1 MDAREFRQ
9 QFPGASQ
16 QIYMDAAARGL
27 LPTAARAVLDDY
39 LDRRVTGLLD
49 KAAMFEQI
57 ESLRGRFAEFI
68 GAGSEEVAL
77 TKNVSEGLN
86 AIVAAYPWR
95 AGDSVVICAELNTPI
110 TSIRGVTSPNVM
122 A

>member
-1 MDAREFRQ
+1 MHANFVSSLQVPAR
-9 QFPGASQ
+9 STWT
-16 QIYMDAAARGL
+16 AARGL
-27 LPTAARAVLDDY
+27 LPTAARAVLDGY

-68 GAGSEEVAL
+68 GAGSQEIAL

-95 AGDSVVICAELNTPI
+95 AGDGVVICAELEHPI
-110 TSIRGVTSPNVM
+110 MSIRGVTSPNVM